1 MPAEGKGSP
10 FGRGRGPR
18 AASSRSA
25 RPRAQAARQARGKCA
40 FMHARTRT
48 QAHEWR
54 YASLHSS
61 IHANT
66 EVHIHTHTVAFRRT
80 HRINPSTPASRPE
93 TKGGA
98 RIVPPALMKTIT
110 SLLLPRGDAGVISPG
125 LCGAEMLPWKSRNY
139 LRLSSVSSTYLF
151 FMYQNEFSFIIF
163 YEEPSPGGRLKGG
176 EQKRAFKCPLAAGNG
191 GRPRCLRLTKRVPMK
206 TQFLASSP

>member
-1 MPAEGKGSP
+1 MLVCIHPS
-10 FGRGRGPR
+10 
-18 AASSRSA
+18 
-25 RPRAQAARQARGKCA
+25 
-40 FMHARTRT
+40 TRT
-48 QAHEWR
+48 QR
-54 YASLHSS
+54 C
-61 IHANT
+61 T
-66 EVHIHTHTVAFRRT
+66 HTHTVAVRRT

-110 SLLLPRGDAGVISPG
+110 SLLLPRGDGGVISPG

-151 FMYQNEFSFIIF
+151 FMYQNEFSFIF

-191 GRPRCLRLTKRVPMK
+191 GRPRCLRLTKRVSIK

>member
-1 MPAEGKGSP
+1 MCGRRGTCCRPRGRDLPSAEGAA
-10 FGRGRGPR
+10 RGRRP
-18 AASSRSA
+18 AA

-61 IHANT
+61 IHANP
-66 EVHIHTHTVAFRRT
+66 EVHTHTHTVAVRRT

-98 RIVPPALMKTIT
+98 RIVPLALMKTIT

-151 FMYQNEFSFIIF
+151 FM
-163 YEEPSPGGRLKGG
+163 
-176 EQKRAFKCPLAAGNG
+176 
-191 GRPRCLRLTKRVPMK
+191 
-206 TQFLASSP
+206 